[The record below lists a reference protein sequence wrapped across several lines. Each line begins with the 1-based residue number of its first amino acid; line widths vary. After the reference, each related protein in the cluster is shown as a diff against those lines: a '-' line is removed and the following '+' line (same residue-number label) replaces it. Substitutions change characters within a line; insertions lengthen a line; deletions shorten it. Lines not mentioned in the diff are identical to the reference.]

1 MNDNARSNLARTI
14 RKYREARKMTMKQ
27 LSIKSGINLSTIKK
41 YETDRLEK
49 CLRHRI
55 FRYGCQTSCRARRAK
70 FPKSPEK
77 NVSGRAKISR

>member
-41 YETDRLEK
+41 YETDNSLK
-49 CLRHRI
+49 
-55 FRYGCQTSCRARRAK
+55 K
-70 FPKSPEK
+70 
-77 NVSGRAKISR
+77 